1 MEQEPHVLSEI
12 ADGVGTITL
21 NRPDRR
27 NALSVEMIEG
37 LGSTLEAM
45 AASSEVGAVVIRG
58 AGRAFCSGG
67 DVRDFD
73 ERGGE
78 GNGAEHV
85 DPDAIR
91 AQQEHQRRTVGALHR
106 FPKPV
111 LASIGG
117 AAAGAGL
124 GLALAADLRIG
135 TPRSVFATAFAGVG
149 LAGDFGAAWLLHHLV
164 GPAKA
169 RELMFLSPRVRG
181 EEALG
186 LGLLNWLVEEDDL
199 DERTAQL
206 ARQLAEGPSHALE
219 GMKLNLL
226 QAPLV
231 DLDSSMDTEVP
242 RHKQTGL
249 TADHIAAVRAFV
261 DKQTPTFPRGWH
273 TP

>member
-1 MEQEPHVLSEI
+1 MTDEQPVISEVE
-12 ADGVGTITL
+12 DGVGTITL

-27 NALSVEMIEG
+27 NALSLEMIDG
-37 LGSTLEAM
+37 LATALESM
-45 AASSEVGAVVIRG
+45 AHSAEVGAVVLRG

-78 GNGAEHV
+78 GSGAEHV
-85 DPDAIR
+85 DPEAVR
-91 AQQEHQRRTVGALHR
+91 EQRRQQRRTVGAVYA

-135 TPRSVFATAFAGVG
+135 APRTVFATAFAGVG
-149 LAGDFGAAWLLHHLV
+149 LSGDFGTAWLLHHLV

-169 RELMFLSPRVRG
+169 RELMFLSPRIRG
-181 EEALG
+181 EEALQ
-186 LGLLNWLVEEDDL
+186 LGLLNWLVEEAEL
-199 DERTAQL
+199 DARTGEL
-206 ARQLAEGPSHALE
+206 ARQLADGPSHALE

-226 QAPLV
+226 QAPFE
-231 DLDSSMDTEVP
+231 DLNASMDAEVP

-249 TADHIAAVRAFV
+249 TADHITAVRAFV
-261 DKQTPTFPRGWH
+261 EKRTPTFPRGWH